1 MAQASNITI
10 KKADG
15 TTDVTYTV
23 QIASGGDKSPAIWQE
38 LTAGTAPVDRPT
50 FKVDSAWNGAKT
62 ARRVHARMEF
72 PYSVTNPDGTTTV
85 VNRCLYEANA
95 VIPQNVPD
103 TTAAEAVAQT
113 ANLLAS
119 ALIKGSFATGYAPV

>member
-1 MAQASNITI
+1 MAQATNLTI

-23 QIASGGDKSPAIWQE
+23 QIASGGDKSPAVWQQ
-38 LTAGTAPVDRPT
+38 LTAGSAPADRPT

-62 ARRVHARMEF
+62 ARRIHARMEF
-72 PYSVTNPDGTTTV
+72 PYIVTNTDGTTTI
-85 VNRCLYEANA
+85 VNRALYEANA

-103 TTAAEAVAQT
+103 TVAQEAVAQT
-113 ANLLAS
+113 ANLLATT
-119 ALIKGSFATGYAPV
+119 LIKASFASGYAPV